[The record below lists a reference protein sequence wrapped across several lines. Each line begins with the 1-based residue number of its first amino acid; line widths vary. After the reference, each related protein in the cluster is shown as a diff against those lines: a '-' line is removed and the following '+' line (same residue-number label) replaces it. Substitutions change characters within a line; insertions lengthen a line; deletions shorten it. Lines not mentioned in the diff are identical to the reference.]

1 MNENIFKITMYKLGT
16 FRILSVFKGKGH
28 VNVPLI
34 EIGTQDPSPF
44 NGNQKWRL
52 WWNRNESH
60 VQPLKRLPK
69 LTLLK
74 DKVYTISKKGEN
86 NVNCFLLYYY
96 LNGYYHITI
105 EKCIYLTNINVGS
118 EIFDASRE
126 AYIVLM
132 TKVECISDIED

>member
-1 MNENIFKITMYKLGT
+1 
-16 FRILSVFKGKGH
+16 
-28 VNVPLI
+28 
-34 EIGTQDPSPF
+34 
-44 NGNQKWRL
+44 
-52 WWNRNESH
+52 
-60 VQPLKRLPK
+60 
-69 LTLLK
+69 
-74 DKVYTISKKGEN
+74 
-86 NVNCFLLYYY
+86 LYYY